1 MIKTNSIDTG
11 SSRGQSS
18 NLDSLAPSANF
29 HQNISKDFSE
39 KELKDG
45 QSSMENM
52 VHDQHDTP
60 EKILSIPGN
69 KMNWKRRARGNNAN
83 SSSLD
88 TQIDLTLGKRPIQNQ
103 PSHSGS
109 SKKIKVDASPDC
121 SLVLL
126 SSAEAATQPRQ
137 TP

>member
-18 NLDSLAPSANF
+18 NLDSLAPSSNF

-60 EKILSIPGN
+60 EKMLSIPGN

-83 SSSLD
+83 SNSL
-88 TQIDLTLGKRPIQNQ
+88 ILKLI
-103 PSHSGS
+103 
-109 SKKIKVDASPDC
+109 
-121 SLVLL
+121 
-126 SSAEAATQPRQ
+126 
-137 TP
+137 